1 VPATLTDE
9 QQLLRETA
17 AALARRVGVASLADL
32 PRAVPPGSPI
42 PGGDAADAASDAAG
56 GVPDAESWRLVADA
70 GWTALRLPEAAGGL
84 GAGGVDTALVVEEL
98 AARLAPVPLLGQAVL
113 VPGLLTAAGAS
124 SAVTEAVAA
133 GELRLALVL
142 GPDLQTT
149 EVGSG
154 GDARG
159 GIAFDARG
167 AHAGLVVTGEWPA
180 MSVRAVALGPALPA
194 ADFTRELRPALDSSH
209 GGVDVGDIGTTL
221 DPDLLLRAHA
231 LALVGLS
238 ADLLGVMRS
247 ALDVAVAYARDR
259 VQFGVPVGS
268 FQAVQHLCADALVT
282 VESARSATWYAAWAV
297 DELRPEEA
305 VLAARIAKA
314 WCSRAGVEVC
324 ETAVQVLGG
333 IGMTW
338 EHLAHVHLRRAL
350 LDRTVL
356 GDEHV
361 QHERIGHARLAGV
374 GA

>member
-32 PRAVPPGSPI
+32 PRAVPPGAPI
-42 PGGDAADAASDAAG
+42 PGADASG
-56 GVPDAESWRLVADA
+56 GVADAESWALVADA
-70 GWTALRLPEAAGGL
+70 GWTALRLPETAGGL
-84 GAGGVDTALVVEEL
+84 GAGGVETALVVEEL
-98 AARLAPVPLLGQAVL
+98 AARLAPVPLLGQGVL

-124 SAVTEAVAA
+124 RAVTEAVAA

-142 GPDLQTT
+142 GADLQTT
-149 EVGSG
+149 DVAATGAG
-154 GDARG
+154 PDDGRG

-167 AHAGLVVTGEWPA
+167 AHAGLVVAGEWPA
-180 MSVRAVALGPALPA
+180 MTVRTVALGGALPA
-194 ADFTRELRPALDSSH
+194 ADFTRELRPALPEP
-209 GGVDVGDIGTTL
+209 VEVGDLGATI
-221 DPDLLLRAHA
+221 DPDLLQRAHA
-231 LALVGLS
+231 LALVGLA

-247 ALDVAVAYARDR
+247 ALDIAVAYARDR
-259 VQFGVPVGS
+259 VQFGAPVGS

-282 VESARSATWYAAWAV
+282 VESARSATWHAAWAV
-297 DELRPEEA
+297 DELAPDEA

-338 EHLAHVHLRRAL
+338 EHLAHIHLRRAL
-350 LDRTVL
+350 LDRVVL

-361 QHERIGHARLAGV
+361 QHERIGHARLLPAGV
-374 GA
+374 